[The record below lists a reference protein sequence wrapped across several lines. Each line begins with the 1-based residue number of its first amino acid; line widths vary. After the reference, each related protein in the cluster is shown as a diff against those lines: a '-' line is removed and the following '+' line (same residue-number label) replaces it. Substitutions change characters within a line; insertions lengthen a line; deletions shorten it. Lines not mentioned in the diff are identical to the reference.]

1 MVGKI
6 LSADS
11 KSFVVVRK
19 KQFKANIGVALLF
32 KKPEKFKENYTE
44 YFEDLKEN
52 FHTKNPRYT
61 FKSRDIKSLF
71 GHNDST
77 KIMEGFASIINESKV
92 TVNFVLSV
100 FNTKRLKKVKYYA
113 KDKATKTEKPMK
125 FIDKLTS
132 YFSYITA
139 WKSLKELGLDNIDV
153 YLDNFD
159 EQELTYAWDELIEEN
174 HPVIFPKGDQV
185 NMFISAADI
194 VLEYIHQRIM
204 EYNIRL
210 GNTEMYT
217 LNEAHLGFKK
227 FKVFY
232 SGNRDVKYLAPY
244 SRRKVPI
251 KEYLVR
257 PMIYLLP
264 EGLMGK
270 EERTVIEHS
279 PSFQYLLRFAS
290 DRNGGLKFISFEKDA
305 YNIRE
310 NDIIVYFGDQ
320 GRKKAEYLKKELK
333 YPIEIFHVLEIIKS
347 YETTGV

>member
-1 MVGKI
+1 M
-6 LSADS
+6 
-11 KSFVVVRK
+11 FE
-19 KQFKANIGVALLF
+19 LF
-32 KKPEKFKENYTE
+32 EK
-44 YFEDLKEN
+44 
-52 FHTKNPRYT
+52 
-61 FKSRDIKSLF
+61 
-71 GHNDST
+71 
-77 KIMEGFASIINESKV
+77 
-92 TVNFVLSV
+92 
-100 FNTKRLKKVKYYA
+100 
-113 KDKATKTEKPMK
+113 
-125 FIDKLTS
+125 
-132 YFSYITA
+132 
-139 WKSLKELGLDNIDV
+139 DN
-153 YLDNFD
+153 
-159 EQELTYAWDELIEEN
+159 
-174 HPVIFPKGDQV
+174 
-185 NMFISAADI
+185 S
-194 VLEYIHQRIM
+194 
-204 EYNIRL
+204 
-210 GNTEMYT
+210 EMYT

-290 DRNGGLKFISFEKDA
+290 DKNGGLKFISFEKDA